1 MATKN
6 LEYALAQRAIQGDD
20 SALNQLYTLGLTDF
34 LESFVYKRTVKDD
47 LTDDDRKDII
57 QLTLEATLQKLSRFN
72 GESSFSTFVIG
83 FANNIIKKYI
93 SKEFKKSHREI
104 PIDEN
109 IISIEEALLKDIGS
123 DAYRSDPLHIL
134 LIKENNERV
143 KTALEQLS
151 IDDRSLLSMRFFSD
165 YRVKD
170 VAELLNTTEDAISS
184 RMQRILKKLKGFL
197 K

>member
-20 SALNQLYTLGLTDF
+20 SALNQLYNLELTDF
-34 LESFVYKRTVKDD
+34 LEGFVYKRTIKDD

-72 GESSFSTFVIG
+72 GESSFSTFVLG

-104 PIDEN
+104 PIDGG
-109 IISIEEALLKDIGS
+109 IISIDEALLKDIGS

-134 LIKENNERV
+134 LIKEKNERV

-151 IDDRSLLSMRFFSD
+151 PDERDLLTIRFFND
-165 YRVKD
+165 NRVKD
-170 VAELLNTTEDAISS
+170 VAKFLNITEDAVTS
-184 RMQRILKKLKGFL
+184 RIQRILKKLKVLL

>member
-20 SALNQLYTLGLTDF
+20 SALNQLYNLELTDF
-34 LESFVYKRTVKDD
+34 LESFVYKRTIKDD

-57 QLTLEATLQKLSRFN
+57 QLTLEATLQNLSRFN
-72 GESSFSTFVIG
+72 GESSFSTFVLG
-83 FANNIIKKYI
+83 FANNIIKKYL
-93 SKEFKKSHREI
+93 SKEYKKSHRVI
-104 PIDEN
+104 SIDES
-109 IISIEEALLKDIGS
+109 IITIEEALLRDIGS
-123 DAYRSDPLHIL
+123 DTYRCDPLHIL

-151 IDDRSLLSMRFFSD
+151 PDERDLLTKRFFNES
-165 YRVKD
+165 RVKD
-170 VAELLNTTEDAISS
+170 VAKLLNISEDAVTS
-184 RMQRILKKLKGFL
+184 RIQRILKKLKLLL